1 MENLEKVSAFYA
13 ALKLADV
20 SLSPPMAEF
29 IYRLR
34 DLTDE
39 KLEEATIKDVK
50 KLIEEI
56 NKKYPQE

>member
-39 KLEEATIKDVK
+39 KLEEATIK
-50 KLIEEI
+50 EI
-56 NKKYPQE
+56 GRASCRERVLLLV

>member
-1 MENLEKVSAFYA
+1 
-13 ALKLADV
+13 
-20 SLSPPMAEF
+20 MAEF

-50 KLIEEI
+50 QLIEEI